1 MKSEFDWVSLVVY
14 ARIDLG
20 ELGAVLVALKI
31 RIGCSRANSQ
41 VVSGGEYSRCLR
53 CLKVETC

>member
-14 ARIDLG
+14 AHIDLG

-31 RIGCSRANSQ
+31 RIGVGRTHKLYQ
-41 VVSGGEYSRCLR
+41 VESACVA
-53 CLKVETC
+53 